1 MTAAS
6 GADATLFERLLRRGR
21 ASSRDTLIDVCW
33 LVGFALL
40 LMATGLG
47 LRDPWPADE
56 PRFALVAQ
64 DMLRSGDWLIP
75 RVGITEES

>member
-1 MTAAS
+1 MTRVGDAAP
-6 GADATLFERLLRRGR
+6 TVFERLLRPGR
-21 ASSRDTLIDVCW
+21 TSSRDTLLDVCF

-64 DMLRSGDWLIP
+64 DSCAAATG
-75 RVGITEES
+75 